1 MYYGL
6 ISTIEA
12 RRQLYAFEAS
22 SFPEMKQ
29 DDRRRTQK
37 RYDRA
42 LESTEDIPDPE
53 DIEVTWEIL
62 RRGRKKRKEKKDA
75 KRG

>member
-42 LESTEDIPDPE
+42 LESTEDISDPK

-62 RRGRKKRKEKKDA
+62 RKGRKKKKVKKDA

>member
-62 RRGRKKRKEKKDA
+62 RRGRKKRKVKKDA

>member
-42 LESTEDIPDPE
+42 LESTEGISDPK
-53 DIEVTWEIL
+53 DVEVTWEIL
-62 RRGRKKRKEKKDA
+62 RKGRKKKKVKKDA

>member
-29 DDRRRTQK
+29 GDRRRTQK

-42 LESTEDIPDPE
+42 LESTEDTPDPE

-62 RRGRKKRKEKKDA
+62 RKGRKKKKVKKDA

>member
-29 DDRRRTQK
+29 GDRRRTQR

-42 LESTEDIPDPE
+42 LESAEDTPDPE
-53 DIEVTWEIL
+53 DIEATWETL
-62 RRGRKKRKEKKDA
+62 RKGRKKKKVKKDA
-75 KRG
+75 